1 MAAHQDA
8 HPLSDN
14 AVVRTYERLLEA
26 VGVIGL
32 ATIVVVMS
40 TQVFARYVIGT
51 SIIWAEELCRY
62 ILIWISFLF
71 VGIAFQRGEFIAIDY
86 VTQILP
92 RVWRFA
98 LKVVVSVPMVGFL
111 GLMVANG
118 YAYASRMQA
127 QTLPAIDFIARSL
140 GLGSPGVSIFWVYI
154 SVVLGCALLIA
165 HITISLIAEALAL
178 RAGASDHQ
186 NPAG

>member
-1 MAAHQDA
+1 MSAHQEA

-14 AVVRTYERLLEA
+14 ALVRTYERLLEA
-26 VGVIGL
+26 VGVVAL
-32 ATIVVVMS
+32 ATIVIVMS

-92 RVWRFA
+92 RVWRFG

-111 GLMVANG
+111 GLMVVNG
-118 YAYASRMQA
+118 YDYASRMQA
-127 QTLPAIDFIARSL
+127 QTLPAIDFISRSL
-140 GLGSPGVSIFWVYI
+140 GLGTPGVSIFWVYI

-165 HITISLIAEALAL
+165 HITVSLIVEGLAL
-178 RAGASDHQ
+178 RGGASDRRTT
-186 NPAG
+186 AG